1 MLTALVRRFCWLV
14 SGILIGGEHR
24 GHEKARL
31 RKGVTILV
39 ATPGRLMDHL
49 EVRDLLGFW
58 SSAFQSLAQLKAW
71 PSCAFEYILRRA
83 GPSPACAKFTVSLLW
98 VCFSWTIWHTH
109 HAEGLPQLPLW
120 VHVAPGCPLPA
131 CARSMVSI
139 SQCVLLLNLFAYCMQ
154 NTASFNTSNLSWL
167 VLDEADR
174 LLDLGF
180 EAKLK
185 AIIEKFDS
193 RSSNG
198 ADDDSPSPNPSP
210 STHRRR
216 TVLLSATL
224 HPGLSVLAGLSLQ
237 DPVGVGFKAE
247 VVDGQLQLAAEAGV
261 DGQEQQQG
269 GKTAGAGGEIAF
281 ELPQQLKQKYV
292 EVDAKMRL
300 VYLIGGWAG
309 AAATLTLQHRV
320 QSVLSACHMAASL

>member
-1 MLTALVRRFCWLV
+1 V

-49 EVRDLLGFW
+49 EVRSVLGFVGCAVLAE
-58 SSAFQSLAQLKAW
+58 SGTDHGAACGALTSPFLHAPDSQSVT
-71 PSCAFEYILRRA
+71 SCVVPCKLR
-83 GPSPACAKFTVSLLW
+83 G
-98 VCFSWTIWHTH
+98 CF
-109 HAEGLPQLPLW
+109 
-120 VHVAPGCPLPA
+120 V
-131 CARSMVSI
+131 
-139 SQCVLLLNLFAYCMQ
+139 Q
-154 NTASFNTSNLSWL
+154 NTASFNASNLSWL

-193 RSSNG
+193 RSSN
-198 ADDDSPSPNPSP
+198 ADSPSA

-237 DPVGVGFKAE
+237 NPVGVGFKAE
-247 VVDGQLQLAAEAGV
+247 VVDGQLQLAAEAGA
-261 DGQEQQQG
+261 DGQGQQQG
-269 GKTAGAGGEIAF
+269 GKTAGAGGEITF

-300 VYLIGGWAG
+300 VYLIGGCSCS
-309 AAATLTLQHRV
+309 RV
-320 QSVLSACHMAASL
+320 